1 MIHRN
6 GDKSYRFVFLDMVLP
21 ISLDLPRWIQ
31 DSLYMK
37 IFTRMSSA
45 LVVTTLLSAPATL
58 FASDS
63 VASVTDQVTKA
74 AASMEKLNVN
84 TASVEAL
91 ANIPGIG
98 DKISQSI
105 AAYREAHGA
114 FKSLADLVKID
125 GIDTDLLD
133 KIKPFLSL

>member
-1 MIHRN
+1 
-6 GDKSYRFVFLDMVLP
+6 
-21 ISLDLPRWIQ
+21 
-31 DSLYMK
+31 MK
-37 IFTRMSSA
+37 TLTRISSA
-45 LVVTTLLSAPATL
+45 LVVTTLLSAPVTL

-63 VASVTDQVTKA
+63 VASLTDEVAKA

-91 ANIPGIG
+91 ANIPGVG

-125 GIDTDLLD
+125 GIDASLLN